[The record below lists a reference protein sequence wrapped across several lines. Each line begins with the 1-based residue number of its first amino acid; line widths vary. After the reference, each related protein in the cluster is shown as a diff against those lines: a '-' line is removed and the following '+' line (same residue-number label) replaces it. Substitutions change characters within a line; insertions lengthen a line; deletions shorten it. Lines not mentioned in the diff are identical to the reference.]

1 MPGRGQGQGGR
12 GQNQS
17 GMGRGAGGGRGMGP
31 GGECLCPNCGK
42 KIPHERGIPCFEKK
56 CPQCDTPMTR
66 A

>member
-17 GMGRGAGGGRGMGP
+17 GMGRGAGGGRGLGP
-31 GGECLCPNCGK
+31 GGECLCPECGK
-42 KIPHERGIPCFEKK
+42 KAPHKRGVPCFEQK
-56 CPQCDTPMTR
+56 CPACGTPMTR